1 MSLDILGFALGHR
14 LRKAYKPLKGAPAE
28 ATYYLYNGVRLPALP
43 EWDKKAYPYAY
54 ILKLS
59 GAQLFIV
66 LSIPFE
72 YGTVTANYDGVITT
86 TTGLYSYAPA
96 NTTGTAVGY
105 VSQGDSW
112 ITVGT
117 DTWGG
122 ENIGIYYGFW
132 DVGVEAIWANTN
144 INNVDSGTIFL
155 AASDPVPVA

>member
-14 LRKAYKPLKGAPAE
+14 LRNAIRFSKKEPIE
-28 ATYYLYNGVRLPALP
+28 AAYYLYNGVRLPALP
-43 EWDKKAYPYAY
+43 EWDKKVYPYAY
-54 ILKLS
+54 ILELS

-72 YGTVTANYDGVITT
+72 YGTVTANFDGVITT

-96 NTTGTAVGY
+96 YTTGTAIGY

-122 ENIGIYYGFW
+122 ESIGIYYGFW
-132 DVGVEAIWANTN
+132 DVSVEAIWANTN
-144 INNVDSGTIFL
+144 INNVDSGTVHL